1 MRSVCCLFPQRP
13 HRPMPVY
20 TAKRTSVL
28 EPHLTWEP
36 PTQPPDVTAGKHSA
50 SPLGSPA
57 GGLIPPGAPRDARH
71 GMTTDTPH
79 LACPPFGSKGGP
91 VAHLTENRSRGESLE
106 GPQAASKA
114 HGVGHAQ
121 ARAKGPEENSHPN
134 ASNGMVQTS
143 QIHPKTP
150 SKRRAQIPLETGLNP
165 RKKARWSPF
174 PHAHKRKQGGHVGV
188 SESPC
193 PPARRSAG
201 GVPAAALVT
210 RNTPAPGQTIDLQP
224 ARTRPHL
231 ETVQAC
237 TEAPCLPSK
246 PAPGKALRMVF
257 MRLDKGC
264 WSSRFLAAPSF
275 HPPEM
280 SALPGQGPPIVQKSF
295 NSRFL
300 AAPPFHPPEKSA
312 LPGQGPPI
320 VQKLEGPFGRVPL
333 SVLHDDLQVSSSSED
348 SGRE

>member
-1 MRSVCCLFPQRP
+1 MACLWGAC
-13 HRPMPVY
+13 
-20 TAKRTSVL
+20 TCKAKT
-28 EPHLTWEP
+28 H
-36 PTQPPDVTAGKHSA
+36 TQG
-50 SPLGSPA
+50 
-57 GGLIPPGAPRDARH
+57 
-71 GMTTDTPH
+71 
-79 LACPPFGSKGGP
+79 PF
-91 VAHLTENRSRGESLE
+91 
-106 GPQAASKA
+106 Q
-114 HGVGHAQ
+114 
-121 ARAKGPEENSHPN
+121 
-134 ASNGMVQTS
+134 
-143 QIHPKTP
+143 
-150 SKRRAQIPLETGLNP
+150 
-165 RKKARWSPF
+165 
-174 PHAHKRKQGGHVGV
+174 HAHKRKQGGQVGV
-188 SESPC
+188 SESSS
-193 PPARRSAG
+193 PPARRRAG

-320 VQKLEGPFGRVPL
+320 VQKLEGPFGRVPW